1 MENTKKR
8 AVESVDA
15 LAPVL
20 TKLADEIWDHP
31 ECSLKEHFAA
41 QRYCE
46 TLQTLGFQV
55 ERGLGGIET
64 AFSGKFG
71 SGKPVIGILGE
82 FDALSGLSQTAGET
96 HPHPEQPGG
105 NGHGCGHN
113 LLGVGALA
121 AACAVKRYLE
131 QNSIS
136 GTVIFYGC
144 PGEEGGSAKAFLARE
159 RLWSSLD
166 AAISW
171 HPSAVNQVRTGTNN
185 SSIQVLYKF
194 HGVASHAAGSPELG
208 RSALDAVELMNI
220 GVQFLREHMT
230 DDCRIH
236 YAIVNSGGI
245 SPNVVQSEAEVL
257 YMTRANRVRDCVKL
271 QERVDKIA
279 AGAAMMTETTYDR
292 VFIDGTA
299 ELLPNHSLERV
310 LYRNFEEIGV
320 PTHTDEEFA
329 FSRALRATY
338 PVEACPPGVGAA
350 FDAGIAD
357 MVREKTGNMTAPL
370 NDFLMPLYSGT
381 GFVAGST
388 DLGDVSWL
396 TPTAQIEVVT
406 WPAGC
411 PDHTWQVVTCGK
423 SSLAHKGMLCAGKV
437 LAATAIDLL
446 TDPEALAAAREE
458 FSKKSVSGYVCPIEP
473 GAVPI
478 AL

>member
-1 MENTKKR
+1 MCDAKQN
-8 AVESVDA
+8 AVDA
-15 LAPVL
+15 IDGLSTIL
-20 TKLADEIWDHP
+20 KTLADEIWEHP
-31 ECSLKEHFAA
+31 ECSLKEQFAA
-41 QRYCE
+41 RRYCE
-46 TLQTLGFQV
+46 TLEQLGFKV

-64 AFSGKFG
+64 AFSGTFG
-71 SGKPVIGILGE
+71 SGRPVIGILGE
-82 FDALSGLSQTAGET
+82 FDALSGLSQAAGET
-96 HPHPEQPGG
+96 APKPLKPGG

-131 QNSIS
+131 ETRSE
-136 GTVIFYGC
+136 GTVIFFGC
-144 PGEEGGSAKAFLARE
+144 PGEEGGSAKAYLARE

-166 AAISW
+166 AALSW
-171 HPSAVNQVRTGTNN
+171 HPSTVNQVRTGTNN

-220 GVQFLREHMT
+220 GVQFLREHTT

-236 YAIVNSGGI
+236 YAILNSGGI

-299 ELLPNHSLERV
+299 EVLPNNTLEKA
-310 LYRNFEEIGV
+310 LYRNFEQIGV
-320 PTHTDEEFA
+320 PTHTAQELSFA
-329 FSRALRATY
+329 RALRATY
-338 PVEACPPGVGAA
+338 PVEETPPGIGAM
-350 FDAGIAD
+350 FDDEIAD
-357 MVREKTGNMTAPL
+357 AVRKKTGNMTAPL
-370 NDFLMPLYSGT
+370 NDFLMPPYSGT

-396 TPTAQIEVVT
+396 TPTAQIEVVS

-411 PDHTWQVVTCGK
+411 PGHTWQVVSCGK
-423 SSLAHKGMLCAGKV
+423 STIAYKGMLCAGKV

-446 TDPEALAAAREE
+446 TDPELLKAARAE
-458 FSKKSVSGYVCPIEP
+458 FQKKSASGYVCPIED

>member
-1 MENTKKR
+1 MTVYTAKQTIDEYAPRLDAAADAIWETPELAFTEWQSAATLISFLR
-8 AVESVDA
+8 EEGFEVE
-15 LAPVL
+15 
-20 TKLADEIWDHP
+20 EGI
-31 ECSLKEHFAA
+31 
-41 QRYCE
+41 
-46 TLQTLGFQV
+46 
-55 ERGLGGIET
+55 GGIAT
-64 AFSGKFG
+64 AFSGRFG
-71 SGKPVIGILGE
+71 HGKPVLGVLGE
-82 FDALSGLSQTAGET
+82 YDALSGLGQEANCLKKKPNGKNAG
-96 HPHPEQPGG
+96 Q
-105 NGHGCGHN
+105 GCGHN
-113 LLGVGALA
+113 LLGVGSLA
-121 AACAVKRYLE
+121 AAIAVKKYLE
-131 QNSIS
+131 ETGAE
-136 GTVIFYGC
+136 GTVIYYGC
-144 PGEEGGSAKAFLARE
+144 PGEEGGSAKAYLARE

-166 AAISW
+166 AALSW
-171 HPSAVNQVRTGTNN
+171 HPSTVNQVRTGTNN

-220 GVQFLREHMT
+220 GVQFLREHTT

-236 YAIVNSGGI
+236 YAILNSGGI

-299 ELLPNHSLERV
+299 EVLPNNTLEKA
-310 LYRNFEEIGV
+310 LYRNFEQIGI
-320 PTHTDEEFA
+320 PTHTAQELSFA
-329 FSRALRATY
+329 RALRATY
-338 PVEACPPGVGAA
+338 PVEETPPGIGAM
-350 FDAGIAD
+350 FDDEIAD
-357 MVREKTGNMTAPL
+357 AVRKETGNMTAPL
-370 NDFLMPLYSGT
+370 NDFLMPPYSGT

-396 TPTAQIEVVT
+396 TPTAQIEVVS

-411 PDHTWQVVTCGK
+411 PGHTWQVVSCGK
-423 SSLAHKGMLCAGKV
+423 STIAYKGMLCAGKV

-446 TDPEALAAAREE
+446 TDPELLKAARAE
-458 FSKKSVSGYVCPIEP
+458 FQKKSASGYVCPIED

>member
-1 MENTKKR
+1 MKTEKQS
-8 AVESVDA
+8 AVDSIDA
-15 LAPVL
+15 LSSQL
-20 TKLADEIWDHP
+20 KSLSDDIWEHP
-31 ECSLKEHFAA
+31 ECSLKEHYAA
-41 QRYCE
+41 KRYCE
-46 TLQTLGFQV
+46 TLEQLGFHVTQ
-55 ERGLGGIET
+55 GLGSIET
-64 AFSGKFG
+64 AFSGSFG

-82 FDALSGLSQTAGET
+82 FDALSGLSQAAGET
-96 HPHPEQPGG
+96 SAHPLQPGG

-121 AACAVKRYLE
+121 AACAVKQYLQQTGAE
-131 QNSIS
+131 
-136 GTVIFYGC
+136 GTIIFYGC

-166 AAISW
+166 CALSW
-171 HPSAVNQVRTGTNN
+171 HPATVNQVRTGTNN

-236 YAIVNSGGI
+236 YAILNAGGI

-257 YMTRANRVRDCVKL
+257 YMTRANRVRDCVRL
-271 QERVDKIA
+271 QERVDRIA

-299 ELLPNHSLERV
+299 ELLPNYTLEQA
-310 LYRNFEEIGV
+310 LYRNFVEVGV
-320 PTHTDEEFA
+320 PTHTDEELAFA
-329 FSRALRATY
+329 RALRATY
-338 PVEACPPGVGAA
+338 PTEETPPGIGSM
-350 FDAGIAD
+350 FDAQIAD
-357 MVREKTGNMTAPL
+357 TVREQTGNMTAPL
-370 NDFLMPLYSGT
+370 NDFLMPQYSGT
-381 GFVAGST
+381 GFVAGSS
-388 DLGDVSWL
+388 DVGDVSWL
-396 TPTAQIEVVT
+396 TPTAQIETVT

-411 PDHTWQVVTCGK
+411 PGHTWQVVTCGK
-423 SSLAHKGMLCAGKV
+423 TTLAHKGMLCAGKV

-446 TDPEALAAAREE
+446 TDPMLLQAAREE
-458 FSKKSVSGYVCPIEP
+458 YLKKSAAGYVCPIEP
-473 GAVPI
+473 EAVPI

>member
-1 MENTKKR
+1 MENEKKR
-8 AVESVDA
+8 AVESIEA
-15 LAPVL
+15 LEPVL
-20 TKLADEIWDHP
+20 KQLSDAIWEHP

-41 QRYCE
+41 ERYCE
-46 TLQTLGFQV
+46 MLQSLGFHV
-55 ERGLGGIET
+55 ERNLGGIET
-64 AFSGKFG
+64 AFSGSFG

-82 FDALSGLSQTAGET
+82 FDALSGLSQAAGET
-96 HPHPEQPGG
+96 HPQPEQSGG

-121 AACAVKRYLE
+121 AACGVKAYLE
-131 QNSIS
+131 QTGAS
-136 GTVIFYGC
+136 GTVIFFGC

-159 RLWSSLD
+159 RLWASLD

-299 ELLPNHSLERV
+299 ELLPNHALEQV

-320 PTHTDEEFA
+320 PKHTDEEFA

-338 PVEACPPGVGAA
+338 PVETCPPGVGAA
-350 FDAGIAD
+350 FDEEIAEQ
-357 MVREKTGNMTAPL
+357 VREKTCNMTAPL
-370 NDFLMPLYSGT
+370 NDFLMPYYSGS

-411 PDHTWQVVTCGK
+411 PGHTWQVVACGK
-423 SSLAHKGMLCAGKV
+423 SSLAYKGMVCAGKV
-437 LAATAIDLL
+437 LAAAAIDLL
-446 TDPEALAAAREE
+446 TDPELLAAAREE
-458 FSKKSVSGYVCPIEP
+458 FSKKSASGYVCPIEP

>member
-1 MENTKKR
+1 MKTEKQS
-8 AVESVDA
+8 AVDSIDA
-15 LAPVL
+15 LSS
-20 TKLADEIWDHP
+20 KLKSLSDDIWEHP
-31 ECSLKEHFAA
+31 ECSLKEHYAA
-41 QRYCE
+41 KRYCE
-46 TLQTLGFQV
+46 TLEQLGFHVTQ
-55 ERGLGGIET
+55 GLGGIET
-64 AFSGKFG
+64 AFSGSFG

-82 FDALSGLSQTAGET
+82 FDALSGLSQAAGET
-96 HPHPEQPGG
+96 SAHPLQPGG

-121 AACAVKRYLE
+121 AACAVKQYLQQTGAE
-131 QNSIS
+131 
-136 GTVIFYGC
+136 GTIIFYGC

-166 AAISW
+166 CALSW
-171 HPSAVNQVRTGTNN
+171 HPAAVNQVRTGTNN

-236 YAIVNSGGI
+236 YAILNAGGI

-257 YMTRANRVRDCVKL
+257 YMTRANRVRDCVRL
-271 QERVDKIA
+271 QERVDRIA

-299 ELLPNHSLERV
+299 ELLPNYTLEQA
-310 LYRNFEEIGV
+310 LYRNFVEVGV
-320 PTHTDEEFA
+320 PTHTDEELAFA
-329 FSRALRATY
+329 RALRATY
-338 PVEACPPGVGAA
+338 PTEETPPGIGSM
-350 FDAGIAD
+350 FDAQIAD
-357 MVREKTGNMTAPL
+357 TVREQTGNMTAPL
-370 NDFLMPLYSGT
+370 NDFLMPQYSGT
-381 GFVAGST
+381 GFVAGSS
-388 DLGDVSWL
+388 DVGDVSWL
-396 TPTAQIEVVT
+396 TPTAQIETVT

-411 PDHTWQVVTCGK
+411 PGHTWQVVTCGK
-423 SSLAHKGMLCAGKV
+423 TTLAHKGMLCAGKV

-446 TDPEALAAAREE
+446 TDPMLLQAAREE
-458 FSKKSVSGYVCPIEP
+458 FLKKSAAGYVCPIEP
-473 GAVPI
+473 EAVPI

>member
-1 MENTKKR
+1 MCDAKQN
-8 AVESVDA
+8 AVDA
-15 LAPVL
+15 IDGLSTIL
-20 TKLADEIWDHP
+20 KTLADEIWEHP
-31 ECSLKEHFAA
+31 ECSLKEQFAA
-41 QRYCE
+41 RRYCE
-46 TLQTLGFQV
+46 TLEQLGFQV

-64 AFSGKFG
+64 AFSGTFG
-71 SGKPVIGILGE
+71 SGRPVIGILGE
-82 FDALSGLSQTAGET
+82 FDALSGLSQAAGET
-96 HPHPEQPGG
+96 APKP
-105 NGHGCGHN
+105 
-113 LLGVGALA
+113 
-121 AACAVKRYLE
+121 
-131 QNSIS
+131 
-136 GTVIFYGC
+136 GC
-144 PGEEGGSAKAFLARE
+144 PGEEGGSAKAYLARE

-166 AAISW
+166 AALSW
-171 HPSAVNQVRTGTNN
+171 HPSTVNQVRTGTNN

-220 GVQFLREHMT
+220 GVQFLREHTT

-236 YAIVNSGGI
+236 YAILNSGGI

-299 ELLPNHSLERV
+299 EVLPNNTLEKA
-310 LYRNFEEIGV
+310 LYRNFEQIGI
-320 PTHTDEEFA
+320 PTHTAQELSFA
-329 FSRALRATY
+329 RALRATY
-338 PVEACPPGVGAA
+338 PVEETPPGIGAM
-350 FDAGIAD
+350 FDDEIAD
-357 MVREKTGNMTAPL
+357 AVRKKTGNMTAPL
-370 NDFLMPLYSGT
+370 NDFLMPPYSGT

-396 TPTAQIEVVT
+396 TPTAQIEVVS

-411 PDHTWQVVTCGK
+411 PGHTWQVVSCGK
-423 SSLAHKGMLCAGKV
+423 STIAYKGMLCAGKV

-446 TDPEALAAAREE
+446 TDPELLKAARAE
-458 FSKKSVSGYVCPIEP
+458 FQKKSASGYVCPIED

>member
-1 MENTKKR
+1 MTSEKQK
-8 AVESVDA
+8 ALDA
-15 LAPVL
+15 ITELSPILKAL
-20 TKLADEIWDHP
+20 SDDIWEHP
-31 ECSLKEHFAA
+31 ECSLKEHYAA
-41 QRYCE
+41 RRYCE
-46 TLQTLGFQV
+46 TLEQLGFEV
-55 ERGLGGIET
+55 KRGLGGIET
-64 AFSGKFG
+64 AFSGSFG

-82 FDALSGLSQTAGET
+82 FDALSGLSQAAGET
-96 HPHPEQPGG
+96 TPQPLQPGG
-105 NGHGCGHN
+105 DGHGCGHN

-121 AACAVKRYLE
+121 AAYAVKRYLE
-131 QNSIS
+131 QNGSE
-136 GTVIFYGC
+136 GTVIFFGC

-159 RLWSSLD
+159 RLWASLD
-166 AAISW
+166 AAVSW
-171 HPSAVNQVRTGTNN
+171 HPAAVNQVRTGTNN

-236 YAIVNSGGI
+236 YAILNSGGI

-271 QERVDKIA
+271 QKRVDQIA
-279 AGAAMMTETTYDR
+279 AGAAMMTETTFDR

-299 ELLPNHSLERV
+299 ELLPNHTLEQA

-320 PTHTDEEFA
+320 PSYTEEERSFA
-329 FSRALRATY
+329 RALRATY
-338 PVEACPPGVGAA
+338 PVEETPPGIGAM
-350 FDAGIAD
+350 FNDEIAD
-357 MVREKTGNMTAPL
+357 AVREKTANMTAPL
-370 NDFLMPLYSGT
+370 NDFLLPLYSGG

-388 DLGDVSWL
+388 DVGDVSWL

-411 PDHTWQVVTCGK
+411 PGHTWQVVACGK
-423 SSLAHKGMLCAGKV
+423 SSVAYQGMLCAGKV

-446 TDPEALAAAREE
+446 TDPKLLCAAREE
-458 FSKKSVSGYVCPIEP
+458 FQKRSASGYVCPIEDE
-473 GAVPI
+473 AVPI